1 MDTTEA
7 AERPWALLDEGDPV
21 KAGDEV
27 RQDLHGVTR
36 PGVVAHVD
44 EEGNPWT
51 AEGIL
56 IGWRDLG
63 TWYVRR
69 PAQELSTEA
78 AELARIILADSEDE
92 HPADLYTL
100 NVREAR
106 TLARAA
112 LAADRAEKLADRLED
127 DAAYEASQGDH
138 WDAASLHVEALNI
151 RLALKGDD
159 A

>member
-106 TLARAA
+106 TLAHAVDA
-112 LAADRAEKLADRLED
+112 VAKLADRLD
-127 DAAYEASQGDH
+127 DGHLRY
-138 WDAASLHVEALNI
+138 LIRNTLNGET
-151 RLALKGDD
+151 RA
-159 A
+159 